1 MENIQN
7 IIFNFISKDNVD
19 NTRVILNERYEGVT
33 WIPGTRPFHE
43 FITIDQYSV
52 EMKRTSEDKET
63 QNQTNKILLFMYYT
77 NFFYKHT
84 SETTSQ

>member
-1 MENIQN
+1 MWLKIPNNVTNDIFQFCKENIQN

-43 FITIDQYSV
+43 FFTIDQYSI

-63 QNQTNKILLFMYYT
+63 
-77 NFFYKHT
+77 
-84 SETTSQ
+84 S